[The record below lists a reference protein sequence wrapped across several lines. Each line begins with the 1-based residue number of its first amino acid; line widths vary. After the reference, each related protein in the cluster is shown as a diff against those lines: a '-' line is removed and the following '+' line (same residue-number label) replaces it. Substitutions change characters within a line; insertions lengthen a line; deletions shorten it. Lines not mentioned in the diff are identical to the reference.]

1 MRFFRKIIFIFLTIL
16 SVFTFI
22 SCDEE
27 SDKLIVGVTIIP
39 QSTFVKKVC
48 GDLVDVVTIV
58 PTGSSPETFE
68 PKPKDMIKL
77 NKAIAYFTIGVPTE
91 KTNVLSNLT
100 NDTKIVYLEEKCQEV
115 YDDVLFS
122 TGGRDPHIWLSPK
135 RVIIM
140 VEAIRDEMMTLDPLN
155 SSTYRQN
162 AKLYIEELKSLDS
175 KIKSAVEKTETKD
188 FIAFHPAF
196 GYLAAD
202 YGLTM
207 HALEEDGKEATIEHL
222 TKMIDFAKEK
232 GIKVIFYQE
241 EIDSSQS
248 QTFAD
253 EIEGVAVKLEPLSAD
268 YTDNLLNMA
277 KTIASLK
284 YE

>member
-1 MRFFRKIIFIFLTIL
+1 MRFLKKIIVCFLLVL
-16 SVFTFI
+16 SLLALV
-22 SCDEE
+22 SCDDDT
-27 SDKLIVGVTIIP
+27 DKLVVGVTIIP

-77 NKAIAYFTIGVPTE
+77 NKAIAYFTIGIPTE
-91 KTNVLSNLT
+91 NTNVLANLT
-100 NDTKIVYLEEKCQEV
+100 KDTKIVRLEEKCQEV
-115 YDDVLFS
+115 YEDVLFS

-135 RVIIM
+135 RVIVM
-140 VEAIRDEMMTLDPLN
+140 VEAIRDEMMALDPLN

-175 KIKSAVEKTETKD
+175 KIKTAVEKTETKD

-207 HALEEDGKEATIEHL
+207 YALEEDGKEATIDHL
-222 TKMIDFAKEK
+222 TKMIDFAKDK

-248 QTFAD
+248 KTFAD

-284 YE
+284 HE

>member
-1 MRFFRKIIFIFLTIL
+1 MRFLKRIFLIIL
-16 SVFTFI
+16 MIFASIIVI
-22 SCDEE
+22 SCDET
-27 SDKLIVGVTIIP
+27 SDKMVVGVTIIP

-77 NKAIAYFTIGVPTE
+77 NNAIAYFTIGIPTE
-91 KTNVLSNLT
+91 KTNVLANLT
-100 NDTKIVYLEEKCQEV
+100 NKTKVIHLEEKCQAV

-135 RVIIM
+135 RVIVMI
-140 VEAIRDEMMTLDPLN
+140 ETIRDEMMSLDPLN
-155 SSTYRQN
+155 SDVYRTN
-162 AKLYIEELKSLDS
+162 AKIYIEELKSLDN
-175 KIKSAVEKTETKD
+175 KIKSSIEESNVKE
-188 FIAFHPAF
+188 FIVFHPAF
-196 GYLAAD
+196 GYLADD

-207 HALEEDGKEATIEHL
+207 YSLEEDGKEATIDHL

-253 EIEGVAVKLEPLSAD
+253 EIGGVTMKLEPLSAN
-268 YTDNLLNMA
+268 YVDNLLNMA
-277 KTIASLK
+277 KTISSMK
-284 YE
+284 